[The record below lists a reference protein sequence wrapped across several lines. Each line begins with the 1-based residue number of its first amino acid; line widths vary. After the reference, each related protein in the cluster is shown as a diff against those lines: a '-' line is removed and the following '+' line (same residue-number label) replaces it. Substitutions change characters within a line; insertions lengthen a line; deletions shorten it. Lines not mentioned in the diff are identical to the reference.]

1 MFPCRYF
8 LAVVLVLLS
17 TRFTVGGRLFT
28 VPGANMM
35 RTTTSMAA
43 QTAKTS
49 LTTAVKVRLRHTLL
63 KLSTVSEGVPSPQPV
78 A

>member
-1 MFPCRYF
+1 M
-8 LAVVLVLLS
+8 VLVLLS
-17 TRFTVGGRLFT
+17 TRFTVGGRLST

-49 LTTAVKVRLRHTLL
+49 LETAVKVRDTLFDSSAVADRV
-63 KLSTVSEGVPSPQPV
+63 LSLQPL

>member
-1 MFPCRYF
+1 M
-8 LAVVLVLLS
+8 VLVLLS

-28 VPGANMM
+28 VPGASMM

-43 QTAKTS
+43 QTAKS
-49 LTTAVKVRLRHTLL
+49 LLRTASEVRLRDMLL
-63 KLSTVSEGVPSPQPV
+63 KSSDMSEGVQSLQPV